1 MSNQQFYTPAEIATI
16 LKISYEGSLSF
27 IRNSGIKYI
36 KVGRQYRVSERDFNE
51 YISRSSLRYSRITTY
66 NKRT

>member
-1 MSNQQFYTPAEIATI
+1 MSNQQFYTPAEIAAI
-16 LKISYEGSLSF
+16 LKISYEGALSF

-36 KVGRQYRVSERDFNE
+36 KVGRQYRVSEMDFNE
-51 YISRSSLRYSRITTY
+51 YISKSSLQNPSLTTY